1 MLLLTPL
8 EESRPGYGGI
18 VKLRTSAEGTRVLK
32 RLGPTIPGKAAF
44 SHNEGV
50 AARTGKGLFGTAPAM
65 ASLADSF
72 SNRLPAAR
80 RGLYGDVL
88 V

>member
-8 EESRPGYGGI
+8 EESRRGYGGI
-18 VKLRTSAEGTRVLK
+18 VKLIGVLK
-32 RLGPTIPGKAAF
+32 RLGLNTPGKAAF
-44 SHNEGV
+44 SHNERI
-50 AARTGKGLFGTAPAM
+50 AARAGKGLLGTAPAM

-80 RGLYGDVL
+80 GAVYGDVL